1 MRDLGRGGSA
11 STPDA
16 GVKYRSSVID
26 ELILNGVKCNAR
38 EDGSPSRGDGRTR
51 TGTGTG
57 TTCSG
62 GDGGRPDNKKQHT
75 LTGEAA
81 KNSRGPPGMV
91 PGIERRQSTPED
103 ARTRPR
109 PHEERGASAFPADGG
124 ILNDDNFRSAVRDF
138 DQTAEE
144 VLRVVAERREC
155 RETDEGPGCAARGR
169 EQQVFLGTDGGKLSS
184 STGGCSDD
192 PGSDSSGADS
202 SSFESDSSDERGHVI
217 NEALETI
224 TEEDQVT
231 VSSSNRSTQGTNV
244 CFTSLFYHQSKLI

>member
-1 MRDLGRGGSA
+1 MRDLGQAGSA
-11 STPDA
+11 STSDA
-16 GVKYRSSVID
+16 GVKYHSS
-26 ELILNGVKCNAR
+26 LIGGLIRNGVKCNAT

-51 TGTGTG
+51 TGT
-57 TTCSG
+57 TC
-62 GDGGRPDNKKQHT
+62 PDNEKQHT

-81 KNSRGPPGMV
+81 KNRRGPPGIV
-91 PGIERRQSTPED
+91 LGTERRQSTLED
-103 ARTRPR
+103 ARAR
-109 PHEERGASAFPADGG
+109 PHEERGAPSSTVGEG

-144 VLRVVAERREC
+144 VLRAVAERREC
-155 RETDEGPGCAARGR
+155 RETDEEPGCVACGR
-169 EQQVFLGTDGGKLSS
+169 EQQVFLGSDGGRLSS
-184 STGGCSDD
+184 STGGCSDE

-231 VSSSNRSTQGTNV
+231 VSSTRSTQGTNV
-244 CFTSLFYHQSKLI
+244 YLFHFPALSSILHRSG